1 MRIAFLA
8 NQDISSLMEGDNMKG
23 IKGWLLVYLIGS
35 IPLLI
40 MYSMG
45 LSGWFFEYPFILMVI
60 IFFVLA
66 IPLWLIMLQS
76 PKAPRWNISM
86 WWIIVVLMTL
96 RSISVF
102 LEPGGKEMNIIEMLS
117 VALALLIIV
126 SISLV
131 WAIIWTKYFK
141 KSMRVRNTFC

>member
-1 MRIAFLA
+1 
-8 NQDISSLMEGDNMKG
+8 MEGNSIKG

-35 IPLLI
+35 IPLLT

-45 LSGWFFEYPFILMVI
+45 LSGWFFEYPFILMVT
-60 IFFVLA
+60 IFLVLA
-66 IPLWLIMLQS
+66 IPLLLIILKS

-102 LEPGGKEMNIIEMLS
+102 LEPGGKEMNIKEMLS
-117 VALALLIIV
+117 VALTLLVIV

-131 WAIIWTKYFK
+131 WAIIWTKYFN
-141 KSMRVRNTFC
+141 KSRRVKNTFC

>member
-1 MRIAFLA
+1 
-8 NQDISSLMEGDNMKG
+8 MKG

-45 LSGWFFEYPFILMVI
+45 LSGWFFEYPFILMVT
-60 IFFVLA
+60 IFLVLT
-66 IPLWLIMLQS
+66 IPLCLIILKS
-76 PKAPRWNISM
+76 PKAPQWNISM
-86 WWIIVVLMTL
+86 WWTIVVLMTL

-102 LEPGGKEMNIIEMLS
+102 LEPGGKEMSLNKMLS
-117 VALALLIIV
+117 LSLTLLFIL

-131 WAIIWTKYFK
+131 WTILWTKYFN
-141 KSMRVRNTFC
+141 KSIRVKNTFV

>member
-1 MRIAFLA
+1 
-8 NQDISSLMEGDNMKG
+8 MEEDSIKG

-35 IPLLI
+35 IFLLI
-40 MYSMG
+40 MYSIG

-66 IPLWLIMLQS
+66 IPLWLIMLKS
-76 PKAPRWNISM
+76 PKAPQWNISM
-86 WWIIVVLMTL
+86 WWTVVVLMTL

-102 LEPGGKEMNIIEMLS
+102 LEPGGKEMLS
-117 VALALLIIV
+117 VALTLLVIV

-131 WAIIWTKYFK
+131 WAIIWTKYFN
-141 KSMRVRNTFC
+141 KSRRVKNTFC

>member
-8 NQDISSLMEGDNMKG
+8 NRNISSLMEGDNMKG

-45 LSGWFFEYPFILMVI
+45 FSGWFFEYPFILMVI

-66 IPLWLIMLQS
+66 IPLWLIMLKS
-76 PKAPRWNISM
+76 LKAPRWNISM

-141 KSMRVRNTFC
+141 KSIRVRNTFC

>member
-1 MRIAFLA
+1 
-8 NQDISSLMEGDNMKG
+8 MEEDSIKG

-66 IPLWLIMLQS
+66 IPLWLIMLKS
-76 PKAPRWNISM
+76 LKAPQWNISM
-86 WWIIVVLMTL
+86 WWTIVVLMTL

-102 LEPGGKEMNIIEMLS
+102 LEPGGKEMNIKEMLS
-117 VALALLIIV
+117 VALTLLVIV

-141 KSMRVRNTFC
+141 KSRRVKNTFC

>member
-1 MRIAFLA
+1 
-8 NQDISSLMEGDNMKG
+8 MEEDSIKG

-35 IPLLI
+35 ILLLI

-60 IFFVLA
+60 IFLVLA
-66 IPLWLIMLQS
+66 IPLWFIMLKS
-76 PKAPRWNISM
+76 PKAPQWNISM
-86 WWIIVVLMTL
+86 WWTIVVLMTL

-102 LEPGGKEMNIIEMLS
+102 LEPGGNEINIKEMLS
-117 VALALLIIV
+117 VSLTLLVIV

-131 WAIIWTKYFK
+131 WAIIWTKYFN
-141 KSMRVRNTFC
+141 KSRRVKNTFC

>member
-1 MRIAFLA
+1 
-8 NQDISSLMEGDNMKG
+8 MERDSRKG

-45 LSGWFFEYPFILMVI
+45 LSGWFFEYPFILMVT
-60 IFFVLA
+60 IFLVLT
-66 IPLWLIMLQS
+66 IPLCLIILKS
-76 PKAPRWNISM
+76 PKAPQWNISM
-86 WWIIVVLMTL
+86 WWTIVVLMTL

-102 LEPGGKEMNIIEMLS
+102 LELGGKEMSIKEMLS
-117 VALALLIIV
+117 VALTLLVIV

-141 KSMRVRNTFC
+141 KSIRVRNTFC

>member
-1 MRIAFLA
+1 
-8 NQDISSLMEGDNMKG
+8 MKG

-117 VALALLIIV
+117 VALTLLIIV

-141 KSMRVRNTFC
+141 KSIRVKNTFC

>member
-1 MRIAFLA
+1 
-8 NQDISSLMEGDNMKG
+8 MEEDSIKG

-35 IPLLI
+35 ILLLI

-66 IPLWLIMLQS
+66 IPLWLIILKS
-76 PKAPRWNISM
+76 PKAPQWNISM
-86 WWIIVVLMTL
+86 WWTVVVLMTL

-102 LEPGGKEMNIIEMLS
+102 LEPGGKEMNIKEMLS
-117 VALALLIIV
+117 VALTLLIIV

-141 KSMRVRNTFC
+141 KSIRVRNTFC

>member
-1 MRIAFLA
+1 
-8 NQDISSLMEGDNMKG
+8 MKG

-45 LSGWFFEYPFILMVI
+45 LSGWFFEYPFILMVT
-60 IFFVLA
+60 IFLVLT
-66 IPLWLIMLQS
+66 IPLCLIILKS
-76 PKAPRWNISM
+76 PKAPQWNISM
-86 WWIIVVLMTL
+86 WWTIVVLMTL

-102 LEPGGKEMNIIEMLS
+102 LEPGGKEMSLNEMLS
-117 VALALLIIV
+117 LSLTLLFIL

-131 WAIIWTKYFK
+131 WTILWTKYFN
-141 KSMRVRNTFC
+141 KSIRVKNTFV

>member
-1 MRIAFLA
+1 
-8 NQDISSLMEGDNMKG
+8 MKG

-45 LSGWFFEYPFILMVI
+45 LSGWFFEYPFILMVT
-60 IFFVLA
+60 IFLVLT
-66 IPLWLIMLQS
+66 IPLCLIILKS
-76 PKAPRWNISM
+76 PKAPQWNISM
-86 WWIIVVLMTL
+86 WWTIVVLM
-96 RSISVF
+96 SVF
-102 LEPGGKEMNIIEMLS
+102 LEPGGKEMSIKEMLS
-117 VALALLIIV
+117 VALTLLVIV

-141 KSMRVRNTFC
+141 KSIKVRNTFC

>member
-1 MRIAFLA
+1 
-8 NQDISSLMEGDNMKG
+8 MERDSRKG

-35 IPLLI
+35 TPLLI

-45 LSGWFFEYPFILMVI
+45 LSGWFFEYPFILMVT
-60 IFFVLA
+60 IFLVLT
-66 IPLWLIMLQS
+66 IPLCLIILKS
-76 PKAPRWNISM
+76 PKAPQCNISM
-86 WWIIVVLMTL
+86 WWTIVVLMTL

-102 LEPGGKEMNIIEMLS
+102 LEPGGKEMSIKEMLS
-117 VALALLIIV
+117 VALTLLVIV

-141 KSMRVRNTFC
+141 KSIKVRNTFY

>member
-1 MRIAFLA
+1 
-8 NQDISSLMEGDNMKG
+8 MEEDSIKG

-35 IPLLI
+35 IFLLI
-40 MYSMG
+40 MYSIG

-66 IPLWLIMLQS
+66 IPLWLIMLKS
-76 PKAPRWNISM
+76 PKAPQWNISM
-86 WWIIVVLMTL
+86 WWTIVVLMTL

-102 LEPGGKEMNIIEMLS
+102 LEPGGKEMNIKEMLS
-117 VALALLIIV
+117 VALTLLIIV
-126 SISLV
+126 SISLA

-141 KSMRVRNTFC
+141 KSRRVNNTFC

>member
-1 MRIAFLA
+1 
-8 NQDISSLMEGDNMKG
+8 MEG
-23 IKGWLLVYLIGS
+23 IKGWLLVYIIGS
-35 IPLLI
+35 IPLL
-40 MYSMG
+40 MVYSMG
-45 LSGWFFEYPFILMVI
+45 LSGWFFEYPFILMVA
-60 IFFVLA
+60 IFLVLA
-66 IPLWLIMLQS
+66 IPLLLILLKF

-117 VALALLIIV
+117 VALTLLIIV

-141 KSMRVRNTFC
+141 KSIRVRNTFC